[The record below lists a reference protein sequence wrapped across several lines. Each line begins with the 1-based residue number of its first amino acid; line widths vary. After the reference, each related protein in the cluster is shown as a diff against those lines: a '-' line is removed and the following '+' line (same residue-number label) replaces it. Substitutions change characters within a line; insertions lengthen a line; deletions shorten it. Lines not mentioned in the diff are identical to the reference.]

1 MESVIAE
8 VADELAGKAVV
19 GKIYAK
25 ERELFQKFGI
35 RGIPAFFVMR
45 DGEIK
50 QSFRGSRPKAT
61 LLRAL
66 KKLWAV
72 IVATAL

>member
-8 VADELAGKAVV
+8 VADELAGKAIV

-25 ERELFQKFGI
+25 ERELFKEFNV
-35 RGIPAFFVMR
+35 RGIPAFFVVR
-45 DGEIK
+45 DGEVK
-50 QSFRGSRPKAT
+50 KSFRGTRPKAV

-66 KKLWAV
+66 KEHGPS
-72 IVATAL
+72 T